1 MKILITGGLGFIGIN
16 LIKDII
22 KNKKIKIFNV
32 DKISYC
38 SMPEALDNIKINKN
52 YNFKKLTF
60 MTIQNSKDIFLKLNL
75 IKL

>member
-1 MKILITGGLGFIGIN
+1 
-16 LIKDII
+16 
-22 KNKKIKIFNV
+22 
-32 DKISYC
+32 
-38 SMPEALDNIKINKN
+38 MPEALDNIKINKN